1 MSSIAALR
9 GGLAAAVFAAAVIS
23 FGISFGPCARAEGAL
38 AAGFSGDIVKDGIS
52 YGYSV
57 NNEKPDAAVE
67 KALNECRVGKNA
79 PKMAASCKLVTTFKN
94 ECIAVA
100 WDPKPGTP
108 GMGIAFGHDK
118 AAAEQRALAFCKISA
133 GTDRQDACQID
144 KSICDVTPETAAK

>member
-1 MSSIAALR
+1 MISVAALR
-9 GGLAAAVFAAAVIS
+9 GGLAAAVVAAAVIS
-23 FGISFGPCARAEGAL
+23 FGSCAQAEGAL

-57 NNEKPDAAVE
+57 NSEKPDEAVE

-94 ECIAVA
+94 ECVAVA

-108 GMGIAFGHDK
+108 GMGIAFGRDK

-133 GTDRQDACQID
+133 GADRQDACQID
-144 KSICDVTPETAAK
+144 KSACDETK